1 MSNLNIIKSYPTLV
15 LSVGFSSLAL
25 FPDVPIWTFIV
36 AIFFWGWKALT
47 ALLSLKNPSKYITGF
62 FSFIFFVLIYLEF
75 KTYLG
80 KESAT
85 SYIIILT
92 SLKILEFTDEKEKD
106 FIILLGFFLIT
117 AKFLFSYDLI
127 YLLFSIPTYILLTL
141 NLLPASW
148 LKENL
153 STAIKYLSKIFVL
166 AIPMSLVMFFLF
178 PRITKTLTELNINS
192 KEGVSGFSDSISP
205 GSISQLSLSNE
216 VAMRLEIYHT
226 NGINIKNLY
235 IKGLV
240 LEKNQKNMDW
250 TTIRSS
256 SFLKQTTTPDEI
268 DYKLVIEPTNKLHL
282 FSLVNTTS
290 LFSDTHRI
298 FSDQNNIYRTDAVV
312 EKRISLKGTTGIVN
326 LIANEQSIQQN
337 SELPKTST
345 DVSMIGKLKSLIVGF
360 KNNSSKPSD
369 INNKILTFFKS
380 ENFQYSLTPGQQ
392 AELSLE
398 TFIFKTKRGY
408 CEHFAAAHASL
419 LRLSGVPARVVVG
432 YQGGEFNSLGDFW
445 TIRQKDAHAWVEYL
459 NENARWVLTDPVSI
473 VAPQRIEL
481 GGQLFSSV
489 VSDLLTVQEIENRIK
504 SKDILNQAIM
514 WFENI
519 NYQWTSFLLD
529 YDFDKQKEL
538 FKKIRLNSATAL
550 IGLILLFL
558 SLSLFIQKLLKTN
571 VEKNYSTLAFE
582 KINDWALDYNLF
594 KLDSEGPIQWRERI
608 KNNLKNKNSISE
620 INEVFDLWIS
630 ISFKE
635 NSSTNDYKTKYR
647 ELLIKMKQLK
657 VKQ

>member
-1 MSNLNIIKSYPTLV
+1 MANLNIIKSYPTLI

-36 AIFFWGWKALT
+36 AMFFWAWKTLT
-47 ALLSLKNPSKYITGF
+47 SLLSLKNPSKYITGF

-85 SYIIILT
+85 SYIIILA

-106 FIILLGFFLIT
+106 FIILLGFFLTT
-117 AKFLFSYDLI
+117 AKFLFSYDLL

-153 STAIKYLSKIFVL
+153 SIAIKYLFKIFLL

-178 PRITKTLTELNINS
+178 PRVTKTLTEMNISS
-192 KEGVSGFSDSISP
+192 KEGISGFSDSISP
-205 GSISQLSLSNE
+205 GSISELSLSNE
-216 VAMRLEIYHT
+216 VAMRLETYHT

-250 TTIRSS
+250 TTIRTS
-256 SFLKQTTTPDEI
+256 SFLKQTTNQDEI

-282 FSLVNTTS
+282 FSLINTTN

-312 EKRISLKGTTGIVN
+312 EKRLSLKGSTGIVN
-326 LIANEQSIQQN
+326 HIVTQQSIDQN
-337 SELPKTST
+337 IEQPKVST
-345 DVSMIGKLKSLIVGF
+345 DSTMAQKLKLLIESL
-360 KNNSSKPSD
+360 KKNSSKPSE
-369 INNKILTFFKS
+369 INNKILTFFKN
-380 ENFQYSLTPGQQ
+380 ENFHYSLTPGKQS
-392 AELSLE
+392 ELNLE
-398 TFIFKTKRGY
+398 TFIFKNKQGY

-419 LRLSGVPARVVVG
+419 LRLSGIPARVVVG

-459 NENARWVLTDPVSI
+459 NENAKWILTDPVSV

-504 SKDILNQAIM
+504 SKDILNQIIM

-538 FKKIRLNSATAL
+538 FKKIKLSSGTAL
-550 IGLILLFL
+550 IGLIFLFL
-558 SLSLFIQKLLKTN
+558 GLSLLIQKLLKTN

-582 KINDWALDYNLF
+582 RINDWALNYNLF

-608 KNNLKNKNSISE
+608 KNNFKNENLLNQ

-635 NSSTNDYKTKYR
+635 NSIANDYKEKYK
-647 ELLIKMKQLK
+647 ELLNKIKQLK
-657 VKQ
+657 VK